1 MTKIFKM
8 YVDINQYKTQ
18 TIELEPSL
26 FYFKKDPFVFNIEV
40 YLNSM
45 LMKATKFQ
53 MAGILGQRSDDH
65 YSAFDCTIIVPSS
78 SRGIEYLDSFVPNT
92 LDFGVGGMF
101 KHQSIRPFDL
111 VSRKEH
117 ALFDEFEKQL
127 LVDKDEI
134 TFRIIYSPTSL
145 NINSMKKWIEKW

>member
-8 YVDINQYKTQ
+8 YVDINQPKAQ

-45 LMKATKFQ
+45 LIKATKIQ
-53 MAGILGQRSDDH
+53 MAGILGQRSDNY

-78 SRGIEYLDSFVPNT
+78 ARDIEYLDSFVPNT

-101 KHQSIRPFDL
+101 KHYSIRPFDL
-111 VSRKEH
+111 VSRKEN